1 MLSGCM
7 MIYFDY
13 KNERVDRENFIKQM
27 DDMVWRNTSKHI
39 VNQAFIISQLNN
51 NNQLGLFSCN
61 KTAQTLFNIKPK
73 NFGEFLNKAKLN
85 IGKCVFNSRI
95 FENLPFK
102 KNLNNLREYLLAHH
116 SKMKQENTSYNY
128 LRGSGVKKS
137 SSQIEFPK
145 NGVMQAMQIAAA
157 QAANKRLM
165 QSNSMPS
172 GFQTIADPGGKFDGR
187 IGGGGGIGELK
198 LRGQDLRR
206 NNYYLQI
213 IVNICKS
220 AWRKMSCLK
229 PKRSKTYSVDELTT
243 NKGNDADMFPNNHPL
258 SMENI
263 GNYYNF
269 LDETPSKSI
278 DVDYLN
284 CTITNKDLERE
295 YKVSVFKYKGGPSG
309 DKSPLLIL
317 CIEEI
322 NKNDFKN
329 LKEIILEKGHFITNI
344 LEFFSVQLKDQIKF
358 LNDHLKY
365 NYSSHSL
372 QYQNQE
378 INSQENICQASGS
391 GVYNIAESQ
400 DITSKSLVEINKQ
413 LKYGKKMEKSNMS
426 AYSKDYHNINL
437 ALHED
442 YYNNSPPNSSQQHR
456 QTSKQNE
463 EGSEQIYAN
472 NTFRGKDQVKQ
483 NYLAPPPVQI
493 HQRQILRSCTPDPSP
508 TKIQNIK
515 GQHLDNQTKKR
526 STLDITSQISNNN
539 LFTNSNNQKQ
549 QNQVIAVKSNQ
560 TLSPYIYFHNQNASN
575 AFQNSKNQTTSS
587 NNQNIN
593 FKQGAGHNI
602 PNISQN
608 NNVKIINN
616 ITNNIQIT
624 NNIYHSVPNYQ
635 NKTFNVNVKAH
646 SNTFSHNNQSN
657 QNISSIQQ
665 MFKLAPSI
673 KGLPSTQ
680 DALAQPTGYDLNS
693 KLNQNKINEKE
704 LATQQE
710 DINQFQEHQIESPQG
725 PTIETKKIVSEQVI
739 PLIDEDDINNTE
751 EKEILSQ
758 DEILNNDDRKRYDQ
772 LIKYNKSLV
781 EICHNAKLIAL
792 KSLIQVSNYSDC
804 YRHKEARPLPLKIS
818 EFQISELIL
827 NTFYFNSKPILIY
840 KSKHQVIKSDDRRLI
855 QVIFNILN
863 FLKKTDQI
871 KFIVMDQEEYEMT
884 KMNQSIS
891 KVASQNLDTAKFINY
906 QTNQSKMYASQRG
919 FENYTEQSHKRKENS
934 GGNIQ
939 INTQNKNYSHLQVN
953 SNNYYNSNN
962 NNNNQ
967 IHDIN
972 SSDRS
977 CNVEL
982 ESTPNAQLPN
992 YHSGRQSKV
1001 GYMQRLSE
1009 KKAEDC
1015 HSEQNNASNINNPAQ
1030 PQSSS
1035 SSKISN
1041 MKEDNSQPLLI
1052 RSSAGGNFT
1061 VNNITADEKQDT
1073 SQIDRDTSNLIT
1085 LGQINSN
1092 NMSTIPK
1099 MNLNTNLNGEEDLID
1114 MAHHKTNINDISP
1127 SNNLHQSNMQMI
1139 TQNNTQANQ
1148 ESIPNISCSN
1158 QQNYQHRR
1166 KFYDPAILEEVV
1178 LDGELDD
1185 ENYNNPSQKIYQK
1198 KKNQKFNMVQ
1208 IPQRPNTYAQ
1218 SGSLDHEI
1226 FSENYCEQNVNEN
1239 IDDVVMKNLQY
1250 HQNEKKLREMS
1261 DKRSNNNTPRLEEN
1275 NILSQGQVLFQNQH
1289 SDNLKTMND
1298 NQNIKIEISSANQN
1312 YRTNNFF
1319 TNNKNYCN
1327 LNNSNQQQ
1335 SLNLR
1340 AASTA
1345 AQFSSQS
1352 QQNAQQQL
1360 PYLKQRSYNN
1370 SSQAKDHSCLAN
1382 MNQQIYS
1389 SDKLDSQSCKPKDS
1403 QSIPPN
1409 KQKPIT
1415 FFNSKNNHKEE
1426 NNKQTQFVNQEQIFT
1441 NLVSQKSQNPNHV
1454 PNESAYNSRCQSQSN
1469 IGMGK
1474 GYEIQSPPILF
1485 SPSNYNNSNNNI
1497 QNKVTSNLCESLTND
1512 YHSSH
1517 AKINAKSQ
1525 FSKSYQAYPTS
1536 LQLNPP
1542 SNKAYNNGGGTQYE
1556 DHESGVIYYQNQMQS
1571 SPIDE
1576 EMIRSQNIQNNLS
1589 SKNVKLVENQQQ
1601 FKKKNSIKKIV
1612 KPYSRANSN
1621 NSSIVMRK
1629 TSNKSGEHNNTKM
1642 HASKRIST
1650 AGLNSK
1656 SFHTNQFANEE
1667 AESIKQNFQEKNTS
1681 SRRNKR
1687 NGEDYHQHRSDVI
1700 AIEIQMEGD
1709 NMKFNPFSNES
1720 IQMIATNEIIKL
1732 LGPNKKIQISHNKIS
1747 FYLYTNLES
1756 QELESNLVTNCEK
1769 YEEIL
1774 DLRNLMNNKAV
1785 KTIRKIANTIDNKT
1799 CKTIY
1804 TLENKPHNFALIDE
1818 KQLESHQKQIQL
1830 QQNQHIVGNM
1840 YQNSTDFH
1848 SLNSLTKNIFQQNN
1862 QNAAVGSQQQ
1872 LYQKNRSLKQES
1884 PYSNSGATFQYSKT
1898 MQPLQLNL
1906 YRLQSDNTN
1915 TYETPTIGAYIVNN
1929 SKQQGVKS
1937 SNFSLDNKL
1946 QQHMNKQVKEAEQM
1960 QSFSQRSN
1968 LPNQQLVQ
1976 EKNFSLLKSEKQQSM
1991 NKSANQT
1998 NTNQKLQFQKFTLDN
2013 DNNYTLQI
2021 QKPLIKQANTIK
2033 SQNSLSNTVS
2043 AQQNEQTQ
2051 QQQGGKQ
2058 LFVKME

>member
-39 VNQAFIISQLNN
+39 VNQAFIVSQLNN
-51 NNQLGLFSCN
+51 NNQLALFSCN

-116 SKMKQENTSYNY
+116 SKMKQENTSNNY
-128 LRGSGVKKS
+128 LRSSGVKKS
-137 SSQIEFPK
+137 SSQIESPK
-145 NGVMQAMQIAAA
+145 NEVMQAMQIAAA
-157 QAANKRLM
+157 QAANKRLN
-165 QSNSMPS
+165 QNNSINS

-198 LRGQDLRR
+198 LRGQGLRG
-206 NNYYLQI
+206 NNYCLQI

-220 AWRKMSCLK
+220 AWKKMSCLK
-229 PKRSKTYSVDELTT
+229 PKRPKTYSVDELTT

-284 CTITNKDLERE
+284 CTIINKDLERE

-372 QYQNQE
+372 QYENQE
-378 INSQENICQASGS
+378 INSKENIGYVSGS
-391 GVYNIAESQ
+391 GAYDIAESQ

-413 LKYGKKMEKSNMS
+413 IKYGKKMEKSNTS
-426 AYSKDYHNINL
+426 ALSKDYHNINL

-442 YYNNSPPNSSQQHR
+442 DYNYSPPNSSLQR
-456 QTSKQNE
+456 KQTSKQNE
-463 EGSEQIYAN
+463 EGNEQIYAN
-472 NTFRGKDQVKQ
+472 NTFRGNDQVKQ

-493 HQRQILRSCTPDPSP
+493 HQRQILRSYTPDPSP
-508 TKIQNIK
+508 TKIQNVK
-515 GQHLDNQTKKR
+515 GHNLDTQAKKR
-526 STLDITSQISNNN
+526 STLDMTAQINNNN
-539 LFTNSNNQKQ
+539 LIANGNSQKQ
-549 QNQVIAVKSNQ
+549 LNQVNIVKTNQ
-560 TLSPYIYFHNQNASN
+560 NLSPYVSYHNQNASN
-575 AFQNSKNQTTSS
+575 SFQNSKNITTTS
-587 NNQNIN
+587 NNQNAN
-593 FKQGAGHNI
+593 FKQGTDHNI
-602 PNISQN
+602 PSSIQN
-608 NNVKIINN
+608 NSVKIINN

-624 NNIYHSVPNYQ
+624 NNIYHSVPNNQ
-635 NKTFNVNVKAH
+635 NKTFNINVKAH

-665 MFKLAPSI
+665 MSKLAPSN

-680 DALAQPTGYDLNS
+680 EALAQPTDYDLHS
-693 KLNQNKINEKE
+693 KFNQNQINEKD
-704 LATQQE
+704 LAAQQE
-710 DINQFQEHQIESPQG
+710 NISQFQEHLVESPQG

-739 PLIDEDDINNTE
+739 PLIDEDEINNSE

-758 DEILNNDDRKRYDQ
+758 DEILNDDDRKRYDQ

-891 KVASQNLDTAKFINY
+891 KVASHNPDTAKFINY
-906 QTNQSKMYASQRG
+906 YTNQSKMYASQRG
-919 FENYTEQSHKRKENS
+919 VENYTEYSHKRKENS

-939 INTQNKNYSHLQVN
+939 INNQNFNQNHVQGN
-953 SNNYYNSNN
+953 NNNYYNNN
-962 NNNNQ
+962 PQ
-967 IHDIN
+967 HDIN
-972 SSDRS
+972 HSDRS

-982 ESTPNAQLPN
+982 ESTPNAQQPN
-992 YHSGRQSKV
+992 HHSGRQSKV
-1001 GYMQRLSE
+1001 GYMKRLSE
-1009 KKAEDC
+1009 KKAEDY
-1015 HSEQNNASNINNPAQ
+1015 HSEQANAQNNNNPAL
-1030 PQSSS
+1030 PPSSS

-1052 RSSAGGNFT
+1052 RSSVGGNYT
-1061 VNNITADEKQDT
+1061 VNNITADEKQDV
-1073 SQIDRDTSNLIT
+1073 SQIDRDTTNLIT
-1085 LGQINSN
+1085 LGQIPSN

-1114 MAHHKTNINDISP
+1114 VTHHKTNINDITP
-1127 SNNLHQSNMQMI
+1127 TNNLHQSNMYMI
-1139 TQNNTQANQ
+1139 TQNNTQVNQ
-1148 ESIPNISCSN
+1148 ESIPNISYTN
-1158 QQNYQHRR
+1158 QQNNKHRR

-1185 ENYNNPSQKIYQK
+1185 ENYNNLSQKISQK
-1198 KKNQKFNMVQ
+1198 KTNLKFNVVQ
-1208 IPQRPNTYAQ
+1208 IPQRPNTFAE
-1218 SGSLDHEI
+1218 SGSLDDEI

-1239 IDDVVMKNLQY
+1239 VDDVVMKNLQY

-1261 DKRSNNNTPRLEEN
+1261 DKRSINNTPRLEGN
-1275 NILSQGQVLFQNQH
+1275 NISNQGQVVFQNQH
-1289 SDNLKTMND
+1289 SKYSNTAN
-1298 NQNIKIEISSANQN
+1298 NRANQN
-1312 YRTNNFF
+1312 FRTNNFF
-1319 TNNKNYCN
+1319 SNNKNINNNQNNC
-1327 LNNSNQQQ
+1327 NSNQQQ
-1335 SLNLR
+1335 STNLR
-1340 AASTA
+1340 SIAANTA
-1345 AQFSSQS
+1345 AQFSNQS
-1352 QQNAQQQL
+1352 QQNNQQQL
-1360 PYLKQRSYNN
+1360 PFLKQKSYNN
-1370 SSQAKDHSCLAN
+1370 SSLAKDYSCLAN
-1382 MNQQIYS
+1382 MNPQIS
-1389 SDKLDSQSCKPKDS
+1389 SSAKLDSQNNKAKDS
-1403 QSIPPN
+1403 QSLPPN
-1409 KQKPIT
+1409 KQKQPIT
-1415 FFNSKNNHKEE
+1415 FFNSKNSRQEE
-1426 NNKQTQFVNQEQIFT
+1426 NNNSKQFVDQEQIFT
-1441 NLVSQKSQNPNHV
+1441 NLVSQKNQNPNYCT
-1454 PNESAYNSRCQSQSN
+1454 NESTYNFRGQSQNN
-1469 IGMGK
+1469 IGIGK

-1485 SPSNYNNSNNNI
+1485 SPSNQNNSINNI
-1497 QNKVTSNLCESLTND
+1497 QNKVTSNICESPTND

-1517 AKINAKSQ
+1517 AKINAKSY
-1525 FSKSYQAYPTS
+1525 FSKSYQAYPT
-1536 LQLNPP
+1536 QQHLNPP
-1542 SNKAYNNGGGTQYE
+1542 SNKAYNIGSGIQYE
-1556 DHESGVIYYQNQMQS
+1556 DHESGIIYYQNQMQ
-1571 SPIDE
+1571 PFTLEE
-1576 EMIRSQNIQNNLS
+1576 EMMRSQNIQNNQS

-1601 FKKKNSIKKIV
+1601 YKKKSSIKKIV

-1642 HASKRIST
+1642 YTSKRVST

-1656 SFHTNQFANEE
+1656 AFHTNQFANEE

-1681 SRRNKR
+1681 SRKNKR
-1687 NGEDYHQHRSDVI
+1687 NGEDDRKYRSDVI

-1756 QELESNLVTNCEK
+1756 QELESNFVTNCEK

-1804 TLENKPHNFALIDE
+1804 TLENKPHNFALVDE
-1818 KQLESHQKQIQL
+1818 KQLESHQKHIQ
-1830 QQNQHIVGNM
+1830 QQNQHIIGNM

-1848 SLNSLTKNIFQQNN
+1848 SLNSLTKNMFLQNN
-1862 QNAAVGSQQQ
+1862 QNIVLGSQQQ
-1872 LYQKNRSLKQES
+1872 LYQKNKSLKQES
-1884 PYSNSGATFQYSKT
+1884 PYTNSGTTFQHSKT

-1906 YRLQSDNTN
+1906 YRLQSDNSN
-1915 TYETPTIGAYIVNN
+1915 NYETPTVGAYIANSSKNQGGNN
-1929 SKQQGVKS
+1929 

-1946 QQHMNKQVKEAEQM
+1946 QQHMNKQVKEAEQIQM
-1960 QSFSQRSN
+1960 QSYSQRSN

-1976 EKNFSLLKSEKQQSM
+1976 EKNFSPLKSEKQQSM

-1998 NTNQKLQFQKFTLDN
+1998 NTSQKLQFQKFTLDN
-2013 DNNYTLQI
+2013 ENNFTLQN
-2021 QKPLIKQANTIK
+2021 QKPLLKQTNTIK
-2033 SQNSLSNTVS
+2033 SQNSLNNAV
-2043 AQQNEQTQ
+2043 QQNEQTQ

-2058 LFVKME
+2058 VFVKSE

>member
-39 VNQAFIISQLNN
+39 VNQAFIVSQLNN
-51 NNQLGLFSCN
+51 NNQLALFSCN

-116 SKMKQENTSYNY
+116 SKMKQENTSYNQ
-128 LRGSGVKKS
+128 LRSSGVKKS
-137 SSQIEFPK
+137 QTQIESPK
-145 NGVMQAMQIAAA
+145 NEVMQAMQVAAA

-165 QSNSMPS
+165 QNNSIYS
-172 GFQTIADPGGKFDGR
+172 GFQCNADPGGKFDGR

-198 LRGQDLRR
+198 FRGQSLRR

-213 IVNICKS
+213 IINICKS

-229 PKRSKTYSVDELTT
+229 PKRPKTYSVDELTT

-284 CTITNKDLERE
+284 CTIINKDLERE

-372 QYQNQE
+372 QYENQE
-378 INSQENICQASGS
+378 INSQENIVQASGS
-391 GVYNIAESQ
+391 GTYNIAESQ

-413 LKYGKKMEKSNMS
+413 LKYGKKMDKSNIS
-426 AYSKDYHNINL
+426 AQSKDYHNINL

-442 YYNNSPPNSSQQHR
+442 DNNNSPPNSSLQCK
-456 QTSKQNE
+456 QTNKQNE
-463 EGSEQIYAN
+463 EGNEQIYAN
-472 NTFRGKDQVKQ
+472 NTFRAKEHVKQ
-483 NYLAPPPVQI
+483 NFLAPPPVQI
-493 HQRQILRSCTPDPSP
+493 HQRQILRSYTPDPSP

-515 GQHLDNQTKKR
+515 GQHLDVQAKKR
-526 STLDITSQISNNN
+526 STLDITSQINNNN
-539 LFTNSNNQKQ
+539 LSANANIQKQ
-549 QNQVIAVKSNQ
+549 QNQILTVKSNQ
-560 TLSPYIYFHNQNASN
+560 TLSPYIAYHNQNANST
-575 AFQNSKNQTTSS
+575 FQNSKNQTTTST
-587 NNQNIN
+587 NQNVN
-593 FKQGAGHNI
+593 FKQGVDHNI
-602 PNISQN
+602 PNNTQN

-624 NNIYHSVPNYQ
+624 NNIYHSVPNNQ
-635 NKTFNVNVKAH
+635 NKTYNLNVKAH

-657 QNISSIQQ
+657 QNISSVQQ
-665 MFKLAPSI
+665 ISKLAPSI

-680 DALAQPTGYDLNS
+680 DALANPTDYDIHS
-693 KLNQNKINEKE
+693 KINQNNINEKD
-704 LATQQE
+704 LATQHE
-710 DINQFQEHQIESPQG
+710 DISQFQDRQIESPQG
-725 PTIETKKIVSEQVI
+725 PIIETKKIVSEQVI
-739 PLIDEDDINNTE
+739 PLIDEDEINNTE

-758 DEILNNDDRKRYDQ
+758 DEILNDDDRKRYDQ

-891 KVASQNLDTAKFINY
+891 KVASQNPDTAKFINY
-906 QTNQSKMYASQRG
+906 MTNQSKMYASQRG
-919 FENYTEQSHKRKENS
+919 VENYTEYSHKRKENS

-939 INTQNKNYSHLQVN
+939 INNQNYNYSHGN
-953 SNNYYNSNN
+953 NNNYYNNN
-962 NNNNQ
+962 NINNNQ
-967 IHDIN
+967 LHDFN
-972 SSDRS
+972 NSDRS

-982 ESTPNAQLPN
+982 ESTPNAQQPN
-992 YHSGRQSKV
+992 HHSGRQSKV
-1001 GYMQRLSE
+1001 GYMKRLSE
-1009 KKAEDC
+1009 KKADDYNN
-1015 HSEQNNASNINNPAQ
+1015 EQNNAQNANIPAQ

-1052 RSSAGGNFT
+1052 RSSAGGNYT
-1061 VNNITADEKQDT
+1061 VNNITADEKQDV
-1073 SQIDRDTSNLIT
+1073 SQIDKDTYNLIT
-1085 LGQINSN
+1085 LGQIPSN
-1092 NMSTIPK
+1092 NMSSIPK
-1099 MNLNTNLNGEEDLID
+1099 MHLNTNLNGDEDLID
-1114 MAHHKTNINDISP
+1114 ITHHKTNINDVTP
-1127 SNNLHQSNMQMI
+1127 TNNLHQSNMQMI

-1148 ESIPNISCSN
+1148 ESIPNISYSN

-1185 ENYNNPSQKIYQK
+1185 ENYNNLSQKINLK
-1198 KKNQKFNMVQ
+1198 KKNQKFNVVQ
-1208 IPQRPNTYAQ
+1208 IPQRPSINAQ
-1218 SGSLDHEI
+1218 SSSLDDEI

-1239 IDDVVMKNLQY
+1239 VDDVVMKNLQY

-1261 DKRSNNNTPRLEEN
+1261 DKRSNSNTPRLEGN
-1275 NILSQGQVLFQNQH
+1275 NNFSSQGQVVFQNQN
-1289 SDNLKTMND
+1289 SKYLNTINNNN
-1298 NQNIKIEISSANQN
+1298 NQNLKIEISSANQN
-1312 YRTNNFF
+1312 YRQNNFF
-1319 TNNKNYCN
+1319 SNNKNYN
-1327 LNNSNQQQ
+1327 NNPNNSNQQQ
-1335 SLNLR
+1335 NTNLR
-1340 AASTA
+1340 AIAANTA
-1345 AQFSSQS
+1345 AQFSNVS

-1360 PYLKQRSYNN
+1360 PYLKQRSQNN
-1370 SSQAKDHSCLAN
+1370 QSLVKDITCLAN
-1382 MNQQIYS
+1382 MNQQIS
-1389 SDKLDSQSCKPKDS
+1389 LSAKLDSQNHKVKDS
-1403 QSIPPN
+1403 QSLPPN

-1415 FFNSKNNHKEE
+1415 FFNVKNNRKEE
-1426 NNKQTQFVNQEQIFT
+1426 NINQTQFVDQEQIFT
-1441 NLVSQKSQNPNHV
+1441 NLVSQKNQNQNYG
-1454 PNESAYNSRCQSQSN
+1454 PNESAYNLRRQSQSTV
-1469 IGMGK
+1469 GMGK
-1474 GYEIQSPPILF
+1474 GFEIQSPPIIF
-1485 SPSNYNNSNNNI
+1485 SPSNYNNSINNI
-1497 QNKVTSNLCESLTND
+1497 QNKVTSNLCESPTND

-1517 AKINAKSQ
+1517 AKINAKSY

-1536 LQLNPP
+1536 QQLNLP
-1542 SNKAYNNGGGTQYE
+1542 SNKAQNIGGGTQYE
-1556 DHESGVIYYQNQMQS
+1556 DQESGVMYYQNQM
-1571 SPIDE
+1571 PLDE
-1576 EMIRSQNIQNNLS
+1576 EMIRSQNIQNHLS
-1589 SKNVKLVENQQQ
+1589 SKSVKLVENQQY
-1601 FKKKNSIKKIV
+1601 KKKSSIKKIV

-1629 TSNKSGEHNNTKM
+1629 TSNKSGDHNNTKM
-1642 HASKRIST
+1642 YASKRIST
-1650 AGLNSK
+1650 AGINSK
-1656 SFHTNQFANEE
+1656 AQNINQFVNEE
-1667 AESIKQNFQEKNTS
+1667 AESVKQNLQEKNTS
-1681 SRRNKR
+1681 SRKNKR
-1687 NGEDYHQHRSDVI
+1687 SGEDDRRSRSDVI

-1756 QELESNLVTNCEK
+1756 QELESNFVTNCEK

-1804 TLENKPHNFALIDE
+1804 TLENKPHNFALVDE
-1818 KQLESHQKQIQL
+1818 KQLESHQKHIQMY
-1830 QQNQHIVGNM
+1830 QTQHMMGNM
-1840 YQNSTDFH
+1840 NQNSTDFH
-1848 SLNSLTKNIFQQNN
+1848 SLHSLTKNIFQQNN
-1862 QNAAVGSQQQ
+1862 QNTAVGSQQQ

-1884 PYSNSGATFQYSKT
+1884 PFSNSGTTFQYSKT

-1906 YRLQSDNTN
+1906 YRLQSDNSN
-1915 TYETPTIGAYIVNN
+1915 TYETPTVGAYIVNN
-1929 SKQQGVKS
+1929 SKQQGGNS

-1946 QQHMNKQVKEAEQM
+1946 QQHVNKQVKEIELM
-1960 QSFSQRSN
+1960 QSYSQRSN

-1976 EKNFSLLKSEKQQSM
+1976 EKNFSPLKSEKQQTM
-1991 NKSANQT
+1991 NKSANQ
-1998 NTNQKLQFQKFTLDN
+1998 KLQLQKFTLDN
-2013 DNNYTLQI
+2013 ENNFTIQN
-2021 QKPLIKQANTIK
+2021 QKPLIKQTNTIR
-2033 SQNSLSNTVS
+2033 SQNSLSNAVNNTPSV
-2043 AQQNEQTQ
+2043 QQNDQNQ

-2058 LFVKME
+2058 QFVKNE